1 MGKVKIEGTEI
12 EIAGDQISEEE
23 FNFIN
28 DLKNEYTSKLNPSGV
43 TDKDINPET
52 GYYNLPEVS
61 SKIRFAV
68 SAAPNFES
76 KVKTLQKFFP
86 KVDQDEFDPTN
97 FIVTDANGK
106 KYILDDKSKTNI
118 GDVIDEGK
126 AITQMVTST
135 GGAIAG
141 SAAGPVGT
149 IAGSGGGLALG
160 SEIYERIGQIAGTEI
175 DRSPEE
181 YATTRAT
188 EFAFGSVAQAA
199 TPLLLRGVK
208 SIFKGKTDSEAYV
221 KLGEKLGISSKEAEK
236 VYKSYG
242 SLEEKISKD
251 IQLTMADRLKLFKKY
266 DTPATLGQAT
276 ENTLIDTLETT
287 FSNVPFAS
295 QIMRNTAEKA
305 QDQLGQVFTKNVI
318 SSLGVP
324 RLATRAEA
332 ADVIKRGLTGK
343 GGKVDIGDLE
353 FGITNAVGSIQR
365 FRNINN
371 INYGAVKEL
380 LAKTPAANK
389 KITLTKTLNFLAEK
403 ATAPGGLEKTFA
415 SINDPKI
422 VKMFNSLVDDA
433 GAKFN
438 KKGMLTK
445 EGVVSYEGIDAIRKT
460 VGTKLSDPTLYEE
473 LPRSVYKKLYASIQD
488 DIRTS
493 LSKIQGASGTKILQA
508 VDKANNYYNTKI
520 KVIDKFIEPIAKK
533 ADIDNIVS
541 QLITKSKAG
550 DTTLKNLM
558 TELGKERSAVLIS
571 SIMNKLGQVPS
582 TGQLGALGK
591 TNTFNTGQFI
601 KNYDELSDAAKK
613 TLFAN
618 PMFKGKNY
626 GTLNQS
632 LKDVQALATYI
643 ERQNPFKDLGQTAT
657 KGAAGTGLLIG
668 GGAAATIGTGD
679 PLFLLGIPIFGYGGA
694 FTLKLMSNPGFM
706 NWVSQ
711 GVKIAGNKGFDGVLE
726 HIGKLGAIAG
736 MSDEDT
742 AELTNQYLEL
752 IKKTSEASTDENKQQ
767 AAQQDLQNQQQLKT
781 AAAAK
786 PVSAPVT
793 PVNTQVTDP
802 MQFASLFPQ
811 DALGQA
817 IAQRKVI

>member
-28 DLKNEYTSKLNPSGV
+28 DLKKEYTSKLNPSGV
-43 TDKDINPET
+43 TEKDINPET

-97 FIVTDANGK
+97 FIVTDANGT
-106 KYILDDKSKTNI
+106 KYILDDKSKTNV

-135 GGAIAG
+135 AGAVAG
-141 SAAGPVGT
+141 SVAGPVGT

-208 SIFKGKTDSEAYV
+208 SVFKGKTDSEAYA

-493 LSKIQGASGTKILQA
+493 LGKIQGASGTKILQA

-706 NWVSQ
+706 NWISQ